1 MFFIKEVKAMNRYK
15 VEFRYFNKNSAP
27 CSGTH
32 VSSTVVAETSA
43 DARAIIESKYYKV
56 QWKSIQKV

>member
-1 MFFIKEVKAMNRYK
+1 MNRYK

-32 VSSTVVAETSA
+32 VSTTVVAETSA